1 MSKSRPYY
9 DTRTREILFGRSGN
23 QCAHPECTEILISR
37 IGDGSEYHFNLHR
50 CHIRPVSEKGPRA
63 ETGVETE
70 ELNSPENLILLC
82 PNHHKL
88 LDDHP
93 DLYPVEKL
101 KKWKLEHE
109 AKIESRPDIPDA
121 NPLSPF
127 QFLTDIVDREIEKR
141 ISTLRKSRFFK
152 EFDSDGYSLDFARNL
167 AKGKF
172 SWGTDSSRSR
182 ALAWCVRILSL
193 TKDLEEIEGY
203 LDLAKNLKTCDE
215 TQIAEAFV
223 CSRKEEKNKA
233 LGLLADI
240 DSPMSRSAKFMIVSH
255 HEGFRGAIDWMGSA
269 GIDPEGLDADGKYFL
284 LAFQL
289 KLASW
294 DKARECLGAIT
305 DEDLREV
312 PALHD
317 LTAITYLV
325 SAAPEQLRA
334 VLSERP
340 PFEPAEFL
348 LNSDENAVRAC
359 RKAREHFVESLKTA
373 QELGCPKTAKM
384 FDQYA
389 FWLELNDPEKSNE
402 GKRKLE
408 ERLRYPE
415 SALHLVRLALRFGI
429 SLNVKAVE
437 REIDRQTAL
446 RGKITD
452 DAAFARTA
460 LIFSNEKPEDVAN
473 YINRHLDDMVL
484 FSDKK
489 FLQIHE
495 IIMLSKAGLFE
506 RAEECLA
513 VLSEEGLSETEHENI
528 RKSID
533 EARSSDPIEILRKR
547 FEEKGLISDL
557 IILIGKLEDEN
568 KWDEVCEYAQILF
581 EKNPRKQNAEKLAEA
596 LSKSR
601 RNEQLLE
608 FIQANQDFLKQ
619 SKNLQMLYCFAFYRQ
634 GSLVECHS
642 KLKEM
647 DCDPNDTNY
656 RQLRIGLAVSMGD
669 WTALSGIVSDEF
681 SEKDERSAEDLMD
694 IAEVAVILNL
704 QGAKE
709 LTTAMA
715 EKEDASPEVLAKAY
729 LLASNSGWENDENA
743 QKWLRKAVE
752 LSGDGGPVRSFSLK
766 DVLDG
771 ESEWGSYG
779 SEIWQ
784 RLVRGEIPMSMAAK
798 FLNRPL
804 LDLMLLPALTNS
816 ERDPRRRNPVPAY
829 SGNRP
834 PVRVNAGVTV
844 GIDATALI
852 TLSFL
857 GLLDRALDAFNTVY
871 VPHST
876 LLWLFEEKRRIG
888 FHQPSLLRGVRKMRD
903 LLENDKLEKLAERSV
918 PDDDLSAQVGRG
930 LATLIAEAE
939 NTEKASNAQRLV
951 VRSSPVHSVASL
963 LTEQELDLT
972 AHSRVLVGCRAV
984 VDKLWQNGQ
993 ITSEEKRKAHD
1004 YLQLHEK
1011 PRPDEPEIAAG
1022 ATLYLDDLS
1031 VYHFLHLGILEKLKP
1046 AGFRPVVSP
1055 EKVSEMRS
1063 LLSRENISDR
1073 VDGTIEDLRATL
1085 HSRIKSGKVKLGRQL
1100 DHREPADR
1108 SLYEYPTA
1116 EIFAL
1121 AGHCDVVVVD
1131 DRFVNQ
1137 HPNIGNGDDRVSVV
1151 STLDLLDSVLA
1162 NNHRERT
1169 EHRSK
1174 LRSAGYFFVPVDED
1188 ELKLHLGN
1196 STVHENKLAEGAELK
1211 AIRENF
1217 LQVQTGNCLQLPKE
1231 WFWAAM
1237 SLGVFMQVLK
1247 GLWTADSD
1255 IASTRSDWI
1264 IDRVNIKN
1272 WIQHL
1277 FRKDVNGIAGTG
1289 LNMQLATML
1298 FPPDNASMQ
1307 VEEKYFSWFQNRIL
1321 SPLREQ
1327 LPDLY
1332 SSVVQWYKKEVSTYK
1347 KAHLDKIIAETAGQ
1361 YDKTALA
1368 KEALDVVPPLLRNT
1382 LLEDSAFCGEYGI
1395 EADTVICFENP
1406 DVNIRRSELFRAVK
1420 KTLSETQ
1427 PGEVTD
1433 ADGLEWKLE
1442 NTAGNGQLPS
1452 LGLSRGNIRF
1462 PISPSFISLSP
1473 DAETRTRFLEQTA
1486 RDLNLPEDAKEA
1498 WLVILAKRPLEND
1511 EVETLDEDLLHTPVA
1526 TAQSISGGISG
1537 KNISFT
1543 VPPSRKYFDRLV
1555 GEYDGSATIQ
1565 DYAEGA
1571 ARRLF
1576 KKLSDWKPYEGFLFS
1591 LLLSSHSALAA
1602 EIKTDGLNTDDLS
1615 RAYGLLETH
1624 GDIVSQLGAIEVGF
1638 RILRSN
1644 PEVEPFLIRL
1654 IARIY
1659 NDDVYGTTSGFK
1671 LLSALFCIVD
1681 AQLSKIRLLPSEPPF
1696 YRRLAA
1702 LSQAALIHRQLPDSV
1717 IDSDSLHKWAFG
1729 NCGGEHGLQSLVD
1742 MRTEPHWNPLL
1753 GTPEQIKL
1761 NFLGRIATAARERE
1775 RNIGTEELRKLVLGD
1790 NPKSIFSAIHPFR
1803 FDFPGPLDGAKGPSR
1818 ELPSE
1823 RLEAIRTQTGA
1834 EMVTPSSFIVLVN
1847 SARVFRLDSS
1857 HAELAAEALRSCR
1870 HQIAGVE
1877 NENQLPVM
1885 LNGLAAVAAVTR
1897 SRRLADELRI
1907 VARRHRSDVRHPVP
1921 AGSEITVCL
1930 AAAASRSDLEDWTEF
1945 VGDWITELAFA
1956 DELKDGEARMLRSQL
1971 RYLLH
1976 SVPELWVTCDR
1987 ACAALAAI
1995 NENTSGEYEDSFPA
2009 NP

>member
-1 MSKSRPYY
+1 MSKRYY
-9 DTRTREILFGRSGN
+9 RTKTREILFGRSGN
-23 QCAHPECTEILISR
+23 QCAYPECAKTLISR
-37 IGDGSEYHFNLHR
+37 IEDTSEYHFNLHI

-63 ETGVETE
+63 ETDSETE
-70 ELNSPENLILLC
+70 DLNSPENLILLC
-82 PNHHKL
+82 PGHHKL

-93 DLYPVEKL
+93 NLYPVEKL

-109 AKIESRPDIPDA
+109 AKVESRYEIPNA
-121 NPLSPF
+121 NPLSRF
-127 QFLTDIVDREIEKR
+127 QFLTELVDREIEKG
-141 ISTLRKSRFFK
+141 ISTLRKSRFLK
-152 EFDSDGYSLDFARNL
+152 EFDSDGYSLDFAGNL

-203 LDLAKNLKTCDE
+203 LGIAKNLRDCDE

-223 CSRKEEKNKA
+223 CSRRKEKDKA
-233 LGLLADI
+233 LELLADI

-255 HEGFRGAIDWMGSA
+255 HEGFQGAIDWLDSV
-269 GIDPEGLDADGKYFL
+269 GIDPGGLDADGKYFL

-289 KLASW
+289 KLAIW
-294 DKARECLGAIT
+294 DKAQERLGAIT

-317 LTAITYLV
+317 VMAITYLAG
-325 SAAPEQLRA
+325 AAPEEFRT
-334 VLSERP
+334 VLSKRP
-340 PFEPAEFL
+340 PFEPDEFL
-348 LNSDENAVRAC
+348 LDSDENAVRAC
-359 RKAREHFVESLKTA
+359 RKAHEHFVESLKTA
-373 QELGCPKTAKM
+373 RELGCPETAKM
-384 FDQYA
+384 FEQYA
-389 FWLELNDPEKSNE
+389 FWLELNDPEKLNE
-402 GKRKLE
+402 GKQKLE

-415 SALHLVRLALRFGI
+415 SALHLVRLALHFGI
-429 SLNVKAVE
+429 NLDVKAVE

-446 RGKITD
+446 HGKITD
-452 DAAFARTA
+452 DAALARTA

-473 YINRHLDDMVL
+473 YIHRHLNDMVL
-484 FSDKK
+484 FSDEKI
-489 FLQIHE
+489 LQVRKIT
-495 IIMLSKAGLFE
+495 MLSEAGLFE
-506 RAEECLA
+506 RAEKCLA

-528 RKSID
+528 LKIID
-533 EARSSDPIEILRKR
+533 EARSRDPVEIRRKR

-557 IILIGKLEDEN
+557 IILVGKLEDEN

-581 EKNPRKQNAEKLAEA
+581 EKNRRKEHAEKLANA
-596 LSKSR
+596 LSKAQ
-601 RNEQLLE
+601 RNEQLVE
-608 FIQANQDFLKQ
+608 FIKANQDFLKY
-619 SKNLQMLYCFAFYRQ
+619 SRNLQMLYCLALYRQ

-642 KLKEM
+642 RLKEM
-647 DCDPNDTNY
+647 DYGPNDADY

-669 WTALSGIVSDEF
+669 WSALSGIVSDEF
-681 SEKDERSAEDLMD
+681 SKKDERSAEDLMD
-694 IAEVAVILNL
+694 IAEVAVNLNL
-704 QGAKE
+704 PGAKE

-715 EKEDASPEVLAKAY
+715 EKEDATAEALAKAY
-729 LLASNSGWENDENA
+729 LLASSSGWENDKNA
-743 QKWLRKAVE
+743 QKWLGKAVE
-752 LSGDGGPVRSFSLK
+752 LSGEDGPVRAFSLK
-766 DVLDG
+766 DVLDR
-771 ESEWGSYG
+771 ESERGSYG

-798 FLNRPL
+798 FLNMSL
-804 LDLMLLPALTNS
+804 LDLMLLPALTNP
-816 ERDPRRRNPVPAY
+816 ERDPRRKKPVPAY

-834 PVRVNAGVTV
+834 PVRINTGGTV

-857 GLLDRALDAFNTVY
+857 GLLDRVLDAFNTVY

-876 LLWLFEEKRRIG
+876 LLWLFEEKRRTG
-888 FHQPSLLRGVRKMRD
+888 FHQPSLARDARKMRE
-903 LLENDKLEKLAERSV
+903 LLENDRVEKLAKRSL

-939 NTEKASNAQRLV
+939 NTEEDNNTQRLV

-972 AHSRVLVGCRAV
+972 AHSHVLVGCRAV

-1011 PRPDEPEIAAG
+1011 PWPDEPEIAAG
-1022 ATLYLDDLS
+1022 ATLYLDGLS
-1031 VYHFLHLGILEKLKP
+1031 VYYFLHLGILEKLKP

-1073 VDGTIEDLRATL
+1073 VGNAIEDIRAAL
-1085 HSRIKSGKVKLGRQL
+1085 ESRIKSGKVKLGRQL
-1100 DHREPADR
+1100 DDEPADR

-1116 EIFAL
+1116 GIFAL

-1137 HPNIGNGDDRVSVV
+1137 RANIENDDEQVPVV
-1151 STLDLLDSVLA
+1151 STLDILDSLSA
-1162 NNHRERT
+1162 NRREQA

-1174 LRSAGYFFVPVDED
+1174 LRGAGYFFVPVDED
-1188 ELKLHLGN
+1188 ELMLHLGN
-1196 STVHENKLAEGAELK
+1196 STVHDNKFAEGAELK

-1217 LQVQTGNCLQLPKE
+1217 LQVQMSGWLQLPKE
-1231 WFWAAM
+1231 WFWVAM
-1237 SLGVFMQVLK
+1237 SLGVFVRVLK

-1255 IASTRSDWI
+1255 IASARSDWI

-1277 FRKDVNGIAGTG
+1277 FREDVNGITGSG
-1289 LNMQLATML
+1289 LNMQLAAML

-1307 VEEKYFSWFQNRIL
+1307 AEKKYFIWFQSRIL
-1321 SPLREQ
+1321 SPLKEQ

-1332 SSVVQWYKKEVSTYK
+1332 SSVVQWYKKEISIYK
-1347 KAHLDKIIAETAGQ
+1347 KTHLDKVIAETAGQ

-1368 KEALDVVPPLLRNT
+1368 KEALDAVPPLLRNT
-1382 LLEDSAFCGEYGI
+1382 LLEDSGFCGEYGI
-1395 EADTVICFENP
+1395 EADTVIRFENP
-1406 DVNIRRSELFRAVK
+1406 GINIRRSELFRAIK

-1427 PGEVTD
+1427 AEEVTD
-1433 ADGLEWKLE
+1433 TDGLEWKLE
-1442 NTAGNGQLPS
+1442 NTAGNSQLPS
-1452 LGLSRGNIRF
+1452 LEFSRGNVRF

-1473 DAETRTRFLEQTA
+1473 DAETRMRFLEQTA
-1486 RDLNLPEDAKEA
+1486 GGLNLPDDAKEA
-1498 WLVILAKRPLEND
+1498 WRIILAKRSLEND
-1511 EVETLDEDLLHTPVA
+1511 EVETLDKDLLHTPAA

-1537 KNISFT
+1537 KDVSFT
-1543 VPPSRKYFDRLV
+1543 VPPSRKYFDRLI

-1571 ARRLF
+1571 ARTLF
-1576 KKLSDWKPYEGFLFS
+1576 RKLSGWKPYEGFLFS
-1591 LLLSSHSALAA
+1591 LLLSSHSALSA
-1602 EIKTDGLNTDDLS
+1602 EIKTDRLNTGDLS
-1615 RAYGLLETH
+1615 RAYSLLERH
-1624 GDIVSQLGAIEVGF
+1624 GDIVSQLGAVEVGF

-1644 PEVEPFLIRL
+1644 PEVEPFLVRL
-1654 IARIY
+1654 IARIC
-1659 NDDVYGTTSGFK
+1659 NDDVSGTTSGFK
-1671 LLSALFCIVD
+1671 LLSALFLIVD

-1717 IDSDSLHKWAFG
+1717 IDSDSFHKWAFD
-1729 NCGGEHGLQSLVD
+1729 NCGGEHSLQSLVD

-1753 GTPEQIKL
+1753 GKPEQVKL
-1761 NFLGRIATAARERE
+1761 NFLGRIAAAAKEHE

-1790 NPKSIFSAIHPFR
+1790 GPESILSATHPFR
-1803 FDFPGPLDGAKGPSR
+1803 HYFPGPLDGARGPSQD
-1818 ELPSE
+1818 LPSE
-1823 RLEAIRTQTGA
+1823 KLEAIRMQTGA
-1834 EMVTPSSFIVLVN
+1834 EVVTPSSFIVLVD
-1847 SARVFRLDSS
+1847 SAKVFRLDSS
-1857 HAELAAEALRSCR
+1857 HAELAAEALRSCH

-1877 NENQLPVM
+1877 NETQLSIM
-1885 LNGLAAVAAVTR
+1885 LNGLATVAAATR
-1897 SRRLADELRI
+1897 SHALADELRI
-1907 VARRHRSDVRHPVP
+1907 VARRYRSDIRHPIPV
-1921 AGSEITVCL
+1921 GSEIIVCL
-1930 AAAASRSDLEDWTEF
+1930 TTAASRSSPEDWTEF
-1945 VGDWITELAFA
+1945 AGSWITELTFT
-1956 DELKDGEARMLRSQL
+1956 DELKDDEAHMLHSQL
-1971 RYLLH
+1971 QYLLH

-1995 NENTSGEYEDSFPA
+1995 NKDTFSEYEDSFPEK
-2009 NP
+2009 P